1 MESGPFCG
9 RPTMPDRI
17 DQITAHWRGVL
28 ATAAAGAILTA
39 ILVPLQVALFI
50 AVPPP
55 ASHSVGAWFDLF
67 NESPVIG
74 LLSLDL
80 LMMVEQVLAVPII
93 LALFLLVHR
102 AAASATLLG
111 AAAWMMGAILFL
123 GSNTGFEMLALAR
136 GYAAAGP
143 ADQAAYVAAGHGMLA
158 SYWDM
163 GTSFVFGYVLSAVG
177 GILLGAALI
186 RAGSLGRAA
195 GWLLVV
201 ANVVGLGIFLPGV
214 GVALSLV
221 SVLLLWVWYVRFGW
235 SVARMVRRVE
245 PQAETVTKPV
255 VAPV

>member
-1 MESGPFCG
+1 
-9 RPTMPDRI
+9 MPDPNNDTPTR
-17 DQITAHWRGVL
+17 WRGVL
-28 ATAAAGAILTA
+28 ASAAAGAILTA
-39 ILVPLQVALFI
+39 ICVPLQVALFI

-55 ASHSVGAWFDLF
+55 ASHAVGAWFDLF
-67 NESPVIG
+67 NTTPIIG

-93 LALFLLVHR
+93 LALFVLLLR
-102 AAASATLLG
+102 AAPSATLLG
-111 AAAWMMGAILFL
+111 AAAWLMGAILFL

-143 ADQAAYVAAGHGMLA
+143 TSQAAYIAAGQGMLA

-177 GILLGAALI
+177 GILLGAALV
-186 RAGSLGRAA
+186 RASALGRAT

-214 GVALSLV
+214 GIAVSLV
-221 SVLLLWVWYVRFGW
+221 SVLLLWVWYMRIGW
-235 SVARMVRRVE
+235 SLAQMVRRGE
-245 PQAETVTKPV
+245 PRTEAMTKPV
-255 VAPV
+255 AAMV